1 MLPRETHGALLW
13 AAASLEEIHMNPGF
27 VPYYYYFLI
36 IIFKVTPYG
45 PLTTTWRSE
54 RAWENPSGMLEIVA
68 VSPSLNWSQEVNY
81 ASNFFFFFP
90 FSKESRLQ
98 RDASAIGRYLVFF
111 QLPFPLPLSFFPS
124 PKFTVSPCNQLE
136 SSELY

>member
-13 AAASLEEIHMNPGF
+13 AAASLEEIRMNPGF

-81 ASNFFFFFP
+81 ASNFFFFFH
-90 FSKESRLQ
+90 
-98 RDASAIGRYLVFF
+98 F
-111 QLPFPLPLSFFPS
+111 QKNPGYKGTLPP
-124 PKFTVSPCNQLE
+124 
-136 SSELY
+136 

>member
-1 MLPRETHGALLW
+1 MHGALLR
-13 AAASLEEIHMNPGF
+13 AAASLEEIRMNPDF

-36 IIFKVTPYG
+36 IKVTPYG
-45 PLTTTWRSE
+45 PLTTWRSE
-54 RAWENPSGMLEIVA
+54 RAWENPSGMLETVA
-68 VSPSLNWSQEVNY
+68 VFPSLNCSQEVDY

-98 RDASAIGRYLVFF
+98 RDASAIGRYLVFS